1 MTSLRGLFGPTWRAA
16 FSRLAACSV
25 DGLQPAPGWS
35 IVLAG
40 LLWASPQLVRAAE
53 PPQLTPSRAV
63 PPSSEHPVV
72 GPLSEVTGPVVT
84 RDACAGGGAPTDAA
98 TLQLSVRTLDDRVE
112 VTQGDRPVG
121 TFVFRDAR
129 MLRPHWANLFGPGG
143 TRLTRNYPPVEGTD
157 ATDHADIHSGVWLA
171 FGDLSGH
178 DFWRNKA
185 RIEHREF
192 TLAPR
197 VEAGRLRFAT
207 RSALVSAQGE
217 PVGELL
223 SRHELAPSPFGWL
236 LAWQATLQATQGD
249 LKLGDQ
255 EEMGFG
261 ARVASDLTEKQHGQ
275 LRSATGLTTAKATW
289 GQPADW
295 CDYADQREPGR
306 GVLLVPSP
314 RNFRPSWWHNR
325 DYGVFVANPFGR
337 AAMKQGPPSV
347 VTVPQG
353 EQLTLLFGAV
363 LHDGPGFDP
372 AAAAKAW
379 ISATETLAPGAR

>member
-1 MTSLRGLFGPTWRAA
+1 MPRRILLGQHL
-16 FSRLAACSV
+16 RLALCLYATRSLSESRWPLAC
-25 DGLQPAPGWS
+25 A
-35 IVLAG
+35 IALAC
-40 LLWASPQLVRAAE
+40 LVFLGSSLARAAE
-53 PPQLTPSRAV
+53 PPALVPRA
-63 PPSSEHPVV
+63 
-72 GPLSEVTGPVVT
+72 TGPTV
-84 RDACAGGGAPTDAA
+84 ALAA
-98 TLQLSVRTLDDRVE
+98 TARGVAKANAATQALSVRTREDRLE
-112 VTQGDRPVG
+112 VTNGDRPVG
-121 TFVFRDAR
+121 TFLFRDPKL
-129 MLRPHWANLFGPGG
+129 LRPHWANLFGPGG
-143 TRLTRNYPPVEGTD
+143 ARLTRNYPPVEGTD
-157 ATDHADIHSGVWLA
+157 ATDHADMHSGIWLA

-197 VEAGRLRFAT
+197 VEGGRLQFAT

-223 SRHELAPSPFGWL
+223 SRHELAPSQFGWL
-236 LAWQATLQATQGD
+236 LAWQAILQATHGD

-261 ARVASDLTEKQHGQ
+261 ARVASDLTEKQHGR
-275 LRSATGLTTAKATW
+275 LRSASGLTTAKATW

-314 RNFRPSWWHNR
+314 QNFRPSWWHNR

-347 VTVPQG
+347 VTIPQG

-363 LHDGPGFDP
+363 LHDGAGFDP
-372 AAAAKAW
+372 AAAARAWVTATKA
-379 ISATETLAPGAR
+379 LAPTQQ